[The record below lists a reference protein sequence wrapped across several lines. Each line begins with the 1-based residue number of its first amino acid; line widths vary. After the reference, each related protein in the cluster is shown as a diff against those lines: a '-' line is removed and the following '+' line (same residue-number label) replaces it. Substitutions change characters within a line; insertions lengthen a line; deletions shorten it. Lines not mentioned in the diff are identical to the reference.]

1 MLIGNQGGLYWT
13 FCFYFYLFWIYSS
26 PWSLPQNYITLFLL
40 PSGIL
45 LVSTNRRLYQEKVK
59 SLSRV
64 WLFATPWT
72 VAYQAP
78 LSMGFSRQ
86 EYWSELPLPSPG
98 ESSWPRDQTQV
109 SCIAGRCFNL
119 WATREPGKR
128 RQNYQV
134 QLSATPQFPP
144 SQPIILTVTVP
155 LCVSTTIG
163 QAISQASS
171 ITRDGG

>member
-119 WATREPGKR
+119 WATREPGKKKTK
-128 RQNYQV
+128 
-134 QLSATPQFPP
+134 LSGTAFCHTSIP
-144 SQPIILTVTVP
+144 SLPTHHFDSDCSP
-155 LCVSTTIG
+155 MCVHYYWAGHLPSLIYH
-163 QAISQASS
+163 
-171 ITRDGG
+171 

>member
-109 SCIAGRCFNL
+109 SHIAGRRFNL
-119 WATREPGKR
+119 WATREAPIKSINEVKWSEVAQSCLTLCNTMDCSLPGSYIHGIFQAR
-128 RQNYQV
+128 RLEWV
-134 QLSATPQFPP
+134 ALSF
-144 SQPIILTVTVP
+144 
-155 LCVSTTIG
+155 
-163 QAISQASS
+163 SS
-171 ITRDGG
+171 V